1 MRKSTLFGFAAASLL
16 SLCFS
21 QAMYAQG
28 SAPEY
33 VRIRDIKYAGSGC
46 PAGSVGADVAGDL
59 KAFTLLFDQYQAN
72 VGPGIP
78 MIQKRKNCQIN
89 LALEIPGGWSYTLF
103 TVDTRGYVSLEPG
116 VRALQQSLYYFQG
129 QMRSGRLQT
138 VVYGPA
144 DRNYVA
150 RDQISMENQVWSP
163 CGVSRSLNINTEVRV
178 DNSAAPFAQGLITV
192 DSIDGQFKQIYGLQW
207 RRCR

>member
-1 MRKSTLFGFAAASLL
+1 MKKGALFGLVSASLL
-16 SLCFS
+16 VLGLSS
-21 QAMYAQG
+21 SIYAQG
-28 SAPEY
+28 AAPDY

-59 KAFTLLFDQYQAN
+59 SAFTLLFDQYQAN

-78 MIQKRKNCQIN
+78 MNEKRKNCQIN
-89 LALEIPGGWSYTLF
+89 LSLEIPNGWSYTLF

-129 QMRSGRLQT
+129 QMRTGRLQT

-144 DRNYVA
+144 DRNYAA
-150 RDQISMENQVWSP
+150 RDQIAMENQVWSP

-178 DNSAAPFAQGLITV
+178 DNSAAPFRQGMITV
-192 DSIDGQFKQIYGLQW
+192 DSIDGQFKQIYGMQF